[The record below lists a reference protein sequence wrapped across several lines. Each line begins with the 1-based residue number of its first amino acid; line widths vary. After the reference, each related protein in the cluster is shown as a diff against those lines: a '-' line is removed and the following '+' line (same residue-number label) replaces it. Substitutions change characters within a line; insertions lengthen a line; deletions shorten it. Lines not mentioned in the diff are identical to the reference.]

1 MSKAT
6 ARIKAVRNRR
16 SMSASQQLAAIDAIV
31 DEEEETEAEEGDD
44 EEEAPPPED
53 DESENDAETDD
64 DETEAEDEEEE
75 PEAEDDEEEKPSAK
89 RAAAALKSARRIAAS
104 KEAKANPTFALAAIA
119 KGVSFAAFKAM
130 APAAGKGSN
139 LASRMENEPGARR
152 LSADAGGKS
161 ANGKVVKLKSA
172 ADYYA
177 AAEGKKTG

>member
-53 DESENDAETDD
+53 EETEDTAETEEDEADAET
-64 DETEAEDEEEE
+64 EEEDAD
-75 PEAEDDEEEKPSAK
+75 AEDEEEKPSAK

-139 LASRMENEPGARR
+139 LASRMENEPGSQR
-152 LSADAGGKS
+152 LGSDAGGKS